1 MVGTRWVRQ
10 IYHSLD
16 SINCAVWVCVSICA
30 HVCVCV
36 RVCVFVCL
44 CLCVCVCVCLCVD
57 VGGWGLRF
65 EINSPPISILLISSG
80 LGLSPII
87 CVCVCLC
94 LCHCHFTMM
103 GNDLLFTL
111 MCNIGAA
118 MLQLDKYGSFSTF
131 HFKPVFSFPCF
142 EVRDNHTL

>member
-30 HVCVCV
+30 RVCVCV
-36 RVCVFVCL
+36 CV

-80 LGLSPII
+80 LGLYPII
-87 CVCVCLC
+87 CMCVCLC
-94 LCHCHFTMM
+94 LVFVFVCLCICLCHLQMKPGAVPFPTMYDM
-103 GNDLLFTL
+103 LNLTL
-111 MCNIGAA
+111 E
-118 MLQLDKYGSFSTF
+118 S
-131 HFKPVFSFPCF
+131 
-142 EVRDNHTL
+142 

>member
-36 RVCVFVCL
+36 RVCVFVC
-44 CLCVCVCVCLCVD
+44 VYVCLCVD

-87 CVCVCLC
+87 CVCVCIG
-94 LCHCHFTMM
+94 LCHLQMKPGAVPFPTMYDM
-103 GNDLLFTL
+103 LNLTL
-111 MCNIGAA
+111 E
-118 MLQLDKYGSFSTF
+118 S
-131 HFKPVFSFPCF
+131 
-142 EVRDNHTL
+142 